1 MQRFLF
7 RLSTLCLLCVLPA
20 TAQFGIFKPSKPAT
34 TPTPDDPLA
43 GHASKQPDK
52 ELFDKAMVAM
62 KKGKFD
68 VARLDLQTLLNTYP
82 ESEYQMRAKL
92 AVGDTWF
99 KEGGTAALTQ
109 AEAEYKDFITFFPN
123 QPEAAEAQ
131 MKVADIYYMQ
141 MEKPDRDPKNA
152 DQAEA
157 EYRTMIQQFPDST
170 FVPRAKQRLREVQEV
185 LAERQYQVGSFYA
198 THENWAATIA
208 RLQTVTD
215 SYPLYSHSDLALI
228 GLGDAYAAEARYV
241 QGLAQIN
248 PKAKQELMK
257 AYDDQAAD
265 AYSRVVTHYSMAAHV
280 EDARERLIALNRAVP
295 EPTKEEL
302 ADSEA
307 EEQSR
312 TGITFKDRAL
322 LLVKRGPV
330 TVNAA
335 RIGEP
340 TLTDPPAI
348 TAPQVHQHDAALFTA
363 ALANQPLPA
372 ATPLGPPA
380 ATAVASGAAPAS
392 EPTGGTLQLENVP
405 SADNGAPSGGGAGI
419 GASIVS
425 TGEGSTGAAPAQSGP
440 PTSGPPTSAPPASA
454 PAPTS
459 APIGPPVTAE
469 GAAAAADAAG
479 VPGAQNPGGLAKVG
493 PTNNEPLPAI
503 EKPAEAPA
511 QTNDVKSGSAAQVQT
526 GTDAGATNAKSKKKT
541 PAPKFDSSD
550 ESSSSSKHK
559 KKKGLDK
566 LNPF

>member
-1 MQRFLF
+1 
-7 RLSTLCLLCVLPA
+7 
-20 TAQFGIFKPSKPAT
+20 
-34 TPTPDDPLA
+34 
-43 GHASKQPDK
+43 
-52 ELFDKAMVAM
+52 
-62 KKGKFD
+62 

-92 AVGDTWF
+92 LVGDSWF

-123 QPEAAEAQ
+123 TPEAAEAQ

-152 DQAEA
+152 QQAEQ
-157 EYRTMIQQFPDST
+157 EYRNMIQQFPDST

-185 LAERQYQVGSFYA
+185 LAERQYQVGSFYS

-241 QGLAQIN
+241 QGLQQIN

-280 EDARERLIALNRAVP
+280 EDARERLIALNRPVP
-295 EPTKEEL
+295 EPTKEQL
-302 ADSEA
+302 AESEA

-340 TLTDPPAI
+340 TLTDRPLV
-348 TAPQVHQHDAALFTA
+348 TAPDVHKRDTALFTA
-363 ALANQPLPA
+363 ALNNQPLPSVA
-372 ATPLGPPA
+372 PATGAGPA
-380 ATAVASGAAPAS
+380 AASTAAAPEPASGSP
-392 EPTGGTLQLENVP
+392 LQLENVQ
-405 SADNGAPSGGGAGI
+405 GAPAASSGGPAI
-419 GASIVS
+419 GAEIIS
-425 TGEGSTGAAPAQSGP
+425 TGQNSSGEAPANSTP
-440 PTSGPPTSAPPASA
+440 PTSGVPVGPA
-454 PAPTS
+454 
-459 APIGPPVTAE
+459 VTPE
-469 GAAAAADAAG
+469 GAAAAAAAAG
-479 VPGAQNPGGLAKVG
+479 VPGAQNPGGLNTVG
-493 PTNNEPLPAI
+493 PTDNKPLPPV
-503 EKPAEAPA
+503 EKPADAPA
-511 QTNDVKSGSAAQVQT
+511 QTNDVHNAPQVQT
-526 GTDAGATNAKSKKKT
+526 GTDAGATANAKKKKT

-550 ESSSSSKHK
+550 ESSSKHK

>member
-20 TAQFGIFKPSKPAT
+20 TAQFGIFKPSKPST
-34 TPTPDDPLA
+34 KPSPNDPLA
-43 GHASKQPDK
+43 GNNSKQPDK
-52 ELFDKAMVAM
+52 ELFDKARVAM
-62 KKGKFD
+62 QKGKFD

-82 ESEYQMRAKL
+82 ESEYLMRAKL
-92 AVGDTWF
+92 MVGDSWF

-152 DQAEA
+152 EQAEQ

-185 LAERQYQVGSFYA
+185 LAEREYEVGSFYA
-198 THENWAATIA
+198 SHENWAATIA

-228 GLGDAYAAEARYV
+228 GLGDAYSAEARYV
-241 QGLAQIN
+241 QGLQQIS
-248 PKAKQELMK
+248 PTAKQELMK

-280 EDARERLIALNRAVP
+280 EDARERLIALNRPVP

-302 ADSEA
+302 AESEA

-322 LLVKRGPV
+322 LLIKRGPV

-340 TLTDPPAI
+340 TLTDPPAV
-348 TAPQVHQHDAALFTA
+348 TAPDVHKRDTALFTA
-363 ALANQPLPA
+363 AMTNKPLP
-372 ATPLGPPA
+372 TQPA
-380 ATAVASGAAPAS
+380 AGAAPAAVAS
-392 EPTGGTLQLENVP
+392 EGAAAPAPAGGSTLQLENVP
-405 SADNGAPSGGGAGI
+405 SADN
-419 GASIVS
+419 
-425 TGEGSTGAAPAQSGP
+425 
-440 PTSGPPTSAPPASA
+440 SA
-454 PAPTS
+454 PAPTGGGPAIGATIVSTGQNDNGS
-459 APIGPPVTAE
+459 APATSTPPSSGQPTGVPVGPPVTAE
-469 GAAAAADAAG
+469 GAAAAAAAAG
-479 VPGAQNPGGLAKVG
+479 VPGAQNPGGLATVG
-493 PTNNEPLPAI
+493 PTNNQPLPPI
-503 EKPAEAPA
+503 EKPADAPP
-511 QTNDVKSGSAAQVQT
+511 QTNDVPKGTAAQVQT
-526 GTDAGATNAKSKKKT
+526 GTDAGAATNGKKKK
-541 PAPKFDSSD
+541 PVAPKCNQGD
-550 ESSSSSKHK
+550 ESCSKEK

>member
-7 RLSTLCLLCVLPA
+7 RLFTLCLLCALPA

-34 TPTPDDPLA
+34 KPTQDDPLA

-52 ELFDKAMVAM
+52 ELFDKAMEAM

-92 AVGDTWF
+92 AVGDSWF

-152 DQAEA
+152 NQAEQ

-185 LAERQYQVGSFYA
+185 QAEREYQIGSFYA

-241 QGLAQIN
+241 QGLTQIN

-280 EDARERLIALNRAVP
+280 EDARERLIALNRTVP

-302 ADSEA
+302 AESEA

-322 LLVKRGPV
+322 LLIKRGPV

-348 TAPQVHQHDAALFTA
+348 TAPDVHKRDTALFTA
-363 ALANQPLPA
+363 ALKGEPLPA
-372 ATPLGPPA
+372 VAAPGPPA
-380 ATAVASGAAPAS
+380 TTTAASGTPAAPEAGAGS
-392 EPTGGTLQLENVP
+392 TLQLENVP
-405 SADNGAPSGGGAGI
+405 SADSGGAPASGGPAI

-425 TGEGSTGAAPAQSGP
+425 TGEGSSTDAAPAQSGP
-440 PTSGPPTSAPPASA
+440 PTSTPPSTAVPV
-454 PAPTS
+454 
-459 APIGPPVTAE
+459 GPPVTPD
-469 GAAAAADAAG
+469 GAATAAKAAG
-479 VPGAQNPGGLAKVG
+479 VPGAQNPGGLGAVG
-493 PTNNEPLPAI
+493 PTNNEPLPPV

-511 QTNDVKSGSAAQVQT
+511 QTNDVKSGTAAQVQT
-526 GTDAGATNAKSKKKT
+526 GTDAGATNGKKK
-541 PAPKFDSSD
+541 PKAPKCNTSD
-550 ESSSSSKHK
+550 ESCSKEK

>member
-7 RLSTLCLLCVLPA
+7 RLFTLCLLCALPA
-20 TAQFGIFKPSKPAT
+20 PAQFGIFKPSKPAT
-34 TPTPDDPLA
+34 KPSPDDPLA
-43 GHASKQPDK
+43 GRASKQPDK
-52 ELFDKAMVAM
+52 ELFDKALVAM

-92 AVGDTWF
+92 LVGDTWF

-131 MKVADIYYMQ
+131 MKVADIYYDQ

-152 DQAEA
+152 EQAEQ

-185 LAERQYQVGSFYA
+185 LAERQYQIGSFYA
-198 THENWAATIA
+198 SHENWAATIA

-241 QGLAQIN
+241 QGLQQIN

-265 AYSRVVTHYSMAAHV
+265 AYARVVTHYSMAAHV
-280 EDARERLIALNRAVP
+280 EDARERLIALNRTVP

-302 ADSEA
+302 ANSEA

-348 TAPQVHQHDAALFTA
+348 TAPEVHKRDTALFTA
-363 ALANQPLPA
+363 ALNNQPLPA
-372 ATPLGPPA
+372 PAPLGPPA
-380 ATAVASGAAPAS
+380 ATAVANGAAAAPEPAAGS
-392 EPTGGTLQLENVP
+392 TLQLENVP
-405 SADNGAPSGGGAGI
+405 SADSGAPSGGGPAI

-425 TGEGSTGAAPAQSGP
+425 TGEGSTGSAPAQSGP
-440 PTSGPPTSAPPASA
+440 PTSTPAPASTPVG
-454 PAPTS
+454 PAVTS
-459 APIGPPVTAE
+459 E
-469 GAAAAADAAG
+469 GAATAAAAAG
-479 VPGAQNPGGLAKVG
+479 VPGAQNQGGLATVG
-493 PTNNEPLPAI
+493 PTNNQPLPPV

-511 QTNDVKSGSAAQVQT
+511 QTNDVKSGSAAAQVQT
-526 GTDAGATNAKSKKKT
+526 GTDAGASNGKSKKKT

-550 ESSSSSKHK
+550 ESSSKHK
-559 KKKGLDK
+559 KKKGLEK

>member
-7 RLSTLCLLCVLPA
+7 RLFTLCLLCALPA
-20 TAQFGIFKPSKPAT
+20 TAQFGIFKPSKPST
-34 TPTPDDPLA
+34 KPTQDDPLA
-43 GHASKQPDK
+43 GNSSKQPDK
-52 ELFDKAMVAM
+52 ELFEKARVAM
-62 KKGKFD
+62 QKGKFD

-92 AVGDTWF
+92 MVGDSWF

-131 MKVADIYYMQ
+131 MKVADIYYDQ

-152 DQAEA
+152 EQAEQ

-185 LAERQYQVGSFYA
+185 LAEREYQVGSFYA
-198 THENWAATIA
+198 SHENWAATIA

-241 QGLAQIN
+241 QGLAKLD

-265 AYSRVVTHYSMAAHV
+265 AYSRVVTHYSMAPHV
-280 EDARERLIALNRAVP
+280 EDARERLIALNRPVP

-322 LLVKRGPV
+322 LLIKRGPV

-348 TAPQVHQHDAALFTA
+348 TAPDVHKRDTALFTA
-363 ALANQPLPA
+363 ALKGEPLPA
-372 ATPLGPPA
+372 PAPLGPPA
-380 ATAVASGAAPAS
+380 ATAVASGAAAAP
-392 EPTGGTLQLENVP
+392 EPGAGSTLQLENVP
-405 SADNGAPSGGGAGI
+405 AADSGGAPAGGGPAI

-425 TGEGSTGAAPAQSGP
+425 TGEGASTNAPPAQSGP
-440 PTSGPPTSAPPASA
+440 PRST
-454 PAPTS
+454 PAPV
-459 APIGPPVTAE
+459 GPPVTAE

-493 PTNNEPLPAI
+493 PTNNEPLPPI

-511 QTNDVKSGSAAQVQT
+511 QTNDVKSGTAAQVQT
-526 GTDAGATNAKSKKKT
+526 GTDAGATNNKKK
-541 PAPKFDSSD
+541 PKAPKCNSND
-550 ESSSSSKHK
+550 ESCSKEK

-566 LNPF
+566 INPF

>member
-1 MQRFLF
+1 MQRFLS
-7 RLSTLCLLCVLPA
+7 RLSILCLLCALPA
-20 TAQFGIFKPSKPAT
+20 GAQFGIFKPSKPAT
-34 TPTPDDPLA
+34 KPSPDEPLA
-43 GHASKQPDK
+43 DHASKQPDK

-92 AVGDTWF
+92 AVGDSWF

-152 DQAEA
+152 EQAEQ

-185 LAERQYQVGSFYA
+185 LAERQYQVGSFYSS
-198 THENWAATIA
+198 HEHWTATIA

-228 GLGDAYAAEARYV
+228 GLGDAYAAEAR
-241 QGLAQIN
+241 QIQNANAAQIN

-265 AYSRVVTHYSMAAHV
+265 AYARVVTHYSMAAHV
-280 EDARERLIALNRAVP
+280 EDARERLIALNRPVP

-340 TLTDPPAI
+340 TLADRPPV
-348 TAPQVHQHDAALFTA
+348 TAPDVGKRNQAVIMAAVK
-363 ALANQPLPA
+363 NEPLP
-372 ATPLGPPA
+372 PLAPSGPVPA
-380 ATAVASGAAPAS
+380 VVASEAPGAAPA
-392 EPTGGTLQLENVP
+392 PDAGGTLQLENVP
-405 SADNGAPSGGGAGI
+405 SAEGGAPAGGGPQI

-425 TGEGSTGAAPAQSGP
+425 TGENGAGQAPAGSA
-440 PTSGPPTSAPPASA
+440 PPTSAPPTSA
-454 PAPTS
+454 PAAGVPV
-459 APIGPPVTAE
+459 GPAVTPE
-469 GAAAAADAAG
+469 GAAAAAAAAAVPG
-479 VPGAQNPGGLAKVG
+479 VPGPGLFPTVG
-493 PTNNEPLPAI
+493 PTNNQPLPPI
-503 EKPAEAPA
+503 EKPAEAAA
-511 QTNDVKSGSAAQVQT
+511 QTNDVPHAAQVQT
-526 GTDAGATNAKSKKKT
+526 GTDAGATTANGKKKKT

-550 ESSSSSKHK
+550 ESSSKHK

>member
-7 RLSTLCLLCVLPA
+7 RLSTLCLLCTLPA
-20 TAQFGIFKPSKPAT
+20 CAQFGIFKPSKPST
-34 TPTPDDPLA
+34 VPTPNDPLA

-52 ELFDKAMVAM
+52 ELFDKALNAM

-92 AVGDTWF
+92 LVGDSWF

-123 QPEAAEAQ
+123 TPEAAEAQ

-152 DQAEA
+152 QQAEQ

-185 LAERQYQVGSFYA
+185 MAERQYQVGSFYA
-198 THENWAATIA
+198 SHENWAATIA
-208 RLQTVTD
+208 RLQTVSD

-241 QGLAQIN
+241 QGLAKID

-280 EDARERLIALNRAVP
+280 EDARERLIALNRPVP
-295 EPTKEEL
+295 DPSKEEL

-340 TLTDPPAI
+340 TLTDPPPV
-348 TAPQVHQHDAALFTA
+348 TAPDVHKRDSALFTA
-363 ALANQPLPA
+363 ALSNQPLPSLKPSA
-372 ATPLGPPA
+372 GAP
-380 ATAVASGAAPAS
+380 ATAVADGTGAPAPGS
-392 EPTGGTLQLENVP
+392 GSTLQLENV
-405 SADNGAPSGGGAGI
+405 NGAPAI
-419 GASIVS
+419 GAQIVG
-425 TGEGSTGAAPAQSGP
+425 TGESAGQAPASSGP
-440 PTSGPPTSAPPASA
+440 PSGVPV
-454 PAPTS
+454 
-459 APIGPPVTAE
+459 GPPVTPE
-469 GAAAAADAAG
+469 GAAAAAAAAG
-479 VPGAQNPGGLAKVG
+479 VPGAQNPGGLATVA
-493 PTNNEPLPAI
+493 PTNNQPLPPV
-503 EKPAEAPA
+503 EKPADAPP
-511 QTNDVKSGSAAQVQT
+511 QTNDVHNANAAQVQT

-541 PAPKFDSSD
+541 PAPKFDASD
-550 ESSSSSKHK
+550 ESSSSKKNK

>member
-20 TAQFGIFKPSKPAT
+20 SAQFGSIFKPAKPST
-34 TPTPDDPLA
+34 TPTPNDPMA
-43 GHASKQPDK
+43 GHMSKQPDK
-52 ELFDKAMVAM
+52 ELFDKAVIAM

-92 AVGDTWF
+92 LVGDAWF

-123 QPEAAEAQ
+123 TPEAAEAQ

-152 DQAEA
+152 EQAER

-185 LAERQYQVGSFYA
+185 LAERQFQIGSFYA
-198 THENWAATIA
+198 THDNWAASIA
-208 RLQTVTD
+208 RLETVTD
-215 SYPLYSHSDLALI
+215 TYPLYSHSDLALI
-228 GLGDAYAAEARYV
+228 GLGDAYAAEARVV
-241 QGLAQIN
+241 QNMAKID

-265 AYSRVVTHYSMAAHV
+265 AYARVITHYSMAPHV
-280 EDARERLIALNRAVP
+280 EDARERLIALNRSVP

-335 RIGEP
+335 RVGEP
-340 TLTDPPAI
+340 TLVDPPEV
-348 TAPQVHQHDAALFTA
+348 TAPAVHKRDQELFVAALSGK
-363 ALANQPLPA
+363 PLPA
-372 ATPLGPPA
+372 APVIGA
-380 ATAVASGAAPAS
+380 APTAVATGGAAEPA
-392 EPTGGTLQLENVP
+392 PDANTPLQLENVP
-405 SADNGAPSGGGAGI
+405 GDSGAPAGGSPAI
-419 GASIVS
+419 GAEIVG
-425 TGEGSTGAAPAQSGP
+425 TGQGSAGAGAAPA
-440 PTSGPPTSAPPASA
+440 TSAPPREAA
-454 PAPTS
+454 PAADP
-459 APIGPPVTAE
+459 

-479 VPGAQNPGGLAKVG
+479 VPGAQNPGGLTAVG
-493 PTNNEPLPAI
+493 PANTAPLPPI

-511 QTNDVKSGSAAQVQT
+511 QINDVHNAAQVQT
-526 GTDAGATNAKSKKKT
+526 GTDAGATAANGKKKKT
-541 PAPKFDSSD
+541 PAPKYDSSD
-550 ESSSSSKHK
+550 ESSSKHK
-559 KKKGLDK
+559 KKKGIDK

>member
-1 MQRFLF
+1 MQRFLS
-7 RLSTLCLLCVLPA
+7 RLSILCLLCALPGC
-20 TAQFGIFKPSKPAT
+20 AQFGIFKPSKPAT
-34 TPTPDDPLA
+34 KATPEDPLA

-52 ELFDKAMVAM
+52 ELFDKALIAM

-92 AVGDTWF
+92 LVGDSWF

-123 QPEAAEAQ
+123 TPEAAEAQ

-152 DQAEA
+152 QQAEQ
-157 EYRTMIQQFPDST
+157 EYRNMIQQFPDST

-185 LAERQYQVGSFYA
+185 LAERQYQVGSFYS

-241 QGLAQIN
+241 QGLQQIN

-280 EDARERLIALNRAVP
+280 EDARERLIALNRSVP

-302 ADSEA
+302 AESEA

-322 LLVKRGPV
+322 LLIKRGPV

-340 TLTDPPAI
+340 TLTDRPQV
-348 TAPQVHQHDAALFTA
+348 TAPDVHKRDTALFTA
-363 ALANQPLPA
+363 ALNNQPLPSVA
-372 ATPLGPPA
+372 PA
-380 ATAVASGAAPAS
+380 GGAAPAATTS
-392 EPTGGTLQLENVP
+392 DAAAAPASGSTLQLENVQG
-405 SADNGAPSGGGAGI
+405 ANNGAPAPSSGGPAI
-419 GASIVS
+419 GAEIIS
-425 TGEGSTGAAPAQSGP
+425 TGENNAGQAPANS
-440 PTSGPPTSAPPASA
+440 TPPTSAVPV
-454 PAPTS
+454 
-459 APIGPPVTAE
+459 GPPVTPE
-469 GAAAAADAAG
+469 GAAAAAAAAG
-479 VPGAQNPGGLAKVG
+479 VPGAQNPGGLATVG
-493 PTNNEPLPAI
+493 PTDNKPLPPV
-503 EKPAEAPA
+503 EKPADAPA
-511 QTNDVKSGSAAQVQT
+511 QTNDVHNAPQVQT
-526 GTDAGATNAKSKKKT
+526 GTDAGATPNAKSKKKT

-550 ESSSSSKHK
+550 ESSSKHK

>member
-1 MQRFLF
+1 MQRFLS
-7 RLSTLCLLCVLPA
+7 RLSILCLLCALPA
-20 TAQFGIFKPSKPAT
+20 CAQFGIFKPSKPQT
-34 TPTPDDPLA
+34 TPTPENPMA

-52 ELFDKAMVAM
+52 ELFDKALIAM

-92 AVGDTWF
+92 LVGDSWF

-123 QPEAAEAQ
+123 TPEAAEAQ

-152 DQAEA
+152 QQAEQ
-157 EYRTMIQQFPDST
+157 EYRNMIQQFPDST

-185 LAERQYQVGSFYA
+185 LAERQYQVGSFYS

-241 QGLAQIN
+241 QGLQQIN

-302 ADSEA
+302 AESEA

-322 LLVKRGPV
+322 LLIKRGPV

-340 TLTDPPAI
+340 TLTDRPQV
-348 TAPQVHQHDAALFTA
+348 TAPDVHKRDTALFTA
-363 ALANQPLPA
+363 ALNNQPLPSVA
-372 ATPLGPPA
+372 AG
-380 ATAVASGAAPAS
+380 GAAPAAAAGDPNAAPAS
-392 EPTGGTLQLENVP
+392 GSTLQLENVQG
-405 SADNGAPSGGGAGI
+405 ANNGAPAASSGGPAI
-419 GASIVS
+419 GAEIIS
-425 TGEGSTGAAPAQSGP
+425 TGENNAGQAPANSTP
-440 PTSGPPTSAPPASA
+440 PTSGVPVGPA
-454 PAPTS
+454 
-459 APIGPPVTAE
+459 VTPE
-469 GAAAAADAAG
+469 GAAAAAAAAG
-479 VPGAQNPGGLAKVG
+479 VPGAQNPGGLNTVA
-493 PTNNEPLPAI
+493 PTDNKPLPPV
-503 EKPAEAPA
+503 EKPADAPA
-511 QTNDVKSGSAAQVQT
+511 QTNDVHNAPQVQT
-526 GTDAGATNAKSKKKT
+526 GTDAGATPNAKSKKKT

-550 ESSSSSKHK
+550 ESSSKHK

>member
-7 RLSTLCLLCVLPA
+7 RLSTLCLLCALPA
-20 TAQFGIFKPSKPAT
+20 SAQFGIFKPSKPAT
-34 TPTPDDPLA
+34 VPSPNNPLA

-52 ELFDKAMVAM
+52 ELFDKAMIAM
-62 KKGKFD
+62 NKGKFD

-92 AVGDTWF
+92 AVGDSWF

-141 MEKPDRDPKNA
+141 MEKPDRDSKNVV
-152 DQAEA
+152 QAEQ

-185 LAERQYQVGSFYA
+185 QAERQYQIGAFYA

-228 GLGDAYAAEARYV
+228 GLGDAYAAQARIV
-241 QGLAQIN
+241 QGMKQIN
-248 PKAKQELMK
+248 PKAKQELEK

-265 AYSRVVTHYSMAAHV
+265 AYARVVTHYSMAAHV
-280 EDARERLIALNRAVP
+280 EDARERLIALNRTVP
-295 EPTKEEL
+295 DPTKEEL
-302 ADSEA
+302 AESEA

-322 LLVKRGPV
+322 ILIKRGPV

-340 TLTDPPAI
+340 TLVDPPQI
-348 TAPQVHQHDAALFTA
+348 TAPEVHKRDAAMFTA
-363 ALANQPLPA
+363 ALSGKPLPA
-372 ATPLGPPA
+372 AAPIGPA
-380 ATAVASGAAPAS
+380 ATTVAAGGATAAT
-392 EPTGGTLQLENVP
+392 PTPDAGGTLQLEDVP
-405 SADNGAPSGGGAGI
+405 SQGGGAPAGGSGPAI
-419 GASIVS
+419 GAQIVG
-425 TGEGSTGAAPAQSGP
+425 TGEGSSGAAPAESAP
-440 PTSGPPTSAPPASA
+440 PTSEPRQFTPPAA
-454 PAPTS
+454 MPVGPAPT
-459 APIGPPVTAE
+459 AE
-469 GAAAAADAAG
+469 GQAAAAAAAG
-479 VPGAQNPGGLAKVG
+479 VPGAQNPGGLNAIR
-493 PTNNEPLPAI
+493 PDNTPLPPV
-503 EKPAEAPA
+503 EKPAEAAA
-511 QTNDVKSGSAAQVQT
+511 QTNDVHNAPATVQT
-526 GTDAGATNAKSKKKT
+526 GTDAGTVKGKKKKT
-541 PAPKFDSSD
+541 PAPKYDSGD
-550 ESSSSSKHK
+550 ESSSKHP
-559 KKKGLDK
+559 KKKGIDK

>member
-7 RLSTLCLLCVLPA
+7 RITTLCLLCALPA
-20 TAQFGIFKPSKPAT
+20 CAQFGIFKPSKPAT
-34 TPTPDDPLA
+34 KPTPDDPLA

-52 ELFDKAMVAM
+52 ELFDKAMIAM

-92 AVGDTWF
+92 AVGDSWF

-152 DQAEA
+152 AQAEQ

-185 LAERQYQVGSFYA
+185 LAERQYQIGAFY
-198 THENWAATIA
+198 ESREVWAAAIA

-241 QGLAQIN
+241 QALNPKQIN
-248 PKAKQELMK
+248 EKATQELMK

-265 AYSRVVTHYSMAAHV
+265 AYGRVVTHYSIAAHV
-280 EDARERLIALNRAVP
+280 EDARERLIALNRPVP

-322 LLVKRGPV
+322 ILVKRGPV

-335 RIGEP
+335 RVGEP
-340 TLTDPPAI
+340 TLVDPPQV
-348 TAPQVHQHDAALFTA
+348 TAPSVHARDTALFVAAL
-363 ALANQPLPA
+363 NNKPLPVA
-372 ATPLGPPA
+372 PPIGTPP
-380 ATAVASGAAPAS
+380 AVASGEAAAPAAD
-392 EPTGGTLQLENVP
+392 GGTLTLE
-405 SADNGAPSGGGAGI
+405 DR
-419 GASIVS
+419 
-425 TGEGSTGAAPAQSGP
+425 
-440 PTSGPPTSAPPASA
+440 
-454 PAPTS
+454 
-459 APIGPPVTAE
+459 
-469 GAAAAADAAG
+469 
-479 VPGAQNPGGLAKVG
+479 
-493 PTNNEPLPAI
+493 
-503 EKPAEAPA
+503 
-511 QTNDVKSGSAAQVQT
+511 KSV
-526 GTDAGATNAKSKKKT
+526 
-541 PAPKFDSSD
+541 
-550 ESSSSSKHK
+550 
-559 KKKGLDK
+559 
-566 LNPF
+566 

>member
-20 TAQFGIFKPSKPAT
+20 SAQFGSIFKPAKPST
-34 TPTPDDPLA
+34 TPTPNDPMA

-52 ELFDKAMVAM
+52 ELFDKAMIAM

-92 AVGDTWF
+92 AVGDAWF

-152 DQAEA
+152 QQAER

-185 LAERQYQVGSFYA
+185 LAERQFQIGSFYA
-198 THENWAATIA
+198 THENWAASIA

-215 SYPLYSHSDLALI
+215 AYPIYSHSDLALI
-228 GLGDAYAAEARYV
+228 GLGDAYAAEARFV
-241 QGLAQIN
+241 QNDPRMAKID

-265 AYSRVVTHYSMAAHV
+265 AYARVITHYSMAPHV
-280 EDARERLIALNRAVP
+280 EDARERLIALNRTVP

-335 RIGEP
+335 RVGEP
-340 TLTDPPAI
+340 TLVDPPEV
-348 TAPQVHQHDAALFTA
+348 TAPAIHKRDADLFVA
-363 ALANQPLPA
+363 AINGKPLPVAPPIGTAPA
-372 ATPLGPPA
+372 AVANGAGAEPAPDANTPLALENVPGAPA
-380 ATAVASGAAPAS
+380 IGAQIVGTGQGSAGDNGAGAAPA
-392 EPTGGTLQLENVP
+392 
-405 SADNGAPSGGGAGI
+405 A
-419 GASIVS
+419 
-425 TGEGSTGAAPAQSGP
+425 
-440 PTSGPPTSAPPASA
+440 SAPPREPA
-454 PAPTS
+454 PAADP
-459 APIGPPVTAE
+459 
-469 GAAAAADAAG
+469 GAAVAAEAAG
-479 VPGAQNPGGLAKVG
+479 VPGAENPGGLKAVG
-493 PTNNEPLPAI
+493 PTNNQPLPPI

-511 QTNDVKSGSAAQVQT
+511 QINDVHNAAQVQT
-526 GTDAGATNAKSKKKT
+526 GTDAGATAANGKTKKKT
-541 PAPKFDSSD
+541 PAPKYDSSD
-550 ESSSSSKHK
+550 ESSSKHK

>member
-7 RLSTLCLLCVLPA
+7 RFFTLCLLCALPA
-20 TAQFGIFKPSKPAT
+20 PAQFGIFKPSKPAT
-34 TPTPDDPLA
+34 KPTPDDPLA
-43 GHASKQPDK
+43 GRASKQPDK
-52 ELFDKAMVAM
+52 ELFDKALVAM

-92 AVGDTWF
+92 LVGDSWF

-152 DQAEA
+152 DQAEQ

-185 LAERQYQVGSFYA
+185 MAERQYQIGSFYA
-198 THENWAATIA
+198 SHENWAATIA

-241 QGLAQIN
+241 QGLTQIN

-265 AYSRVVTHYSMAAHV
+265 AYARVVTHYSMAAHV
-280 EDARERLIALNRAVP
+280 EDARERLIALNRTVP
-295 EPTKEEL
+295 DPTKEEL
-302 ADSEA
+302 ANSEA

-348 TAPQVHQHDAALFTA
+348 TAPDVHKRDTALFTA
-363 ALANQPLPA
+363 ALNNQPLPA
-372 ATPLGPPA
+372 PAPLGPPT
-380 ATAVASGAAPAS
+380 ATAVASGAAAAPEPAAGS
-392 EPTGGTLQLENVP
+392 TLQLENVP
-405 SADNGAPSGGGAGI
+405 SADNGAPAGGGPGI

-440 PTSGPPTSAPPASA
+440 PTSAPPTSAPV
-454 PAPTS
+454 
-459 APIGPPVTAE
+459 GPPVTPE

-479 VPGAQNPGGLAKVG
+479 VRGAQNQGGLATVA
-493 PTNNEPLPAI
+493 PTNNQPLPPA

-511 QTNDVKSGSAAQVQT
+511 QTNDVKSGTAAQVQT
-526 GTDAGATNAKSKKKT
+526 GTDAGAGATNGKSKKKT

-550 ESSSSSKHK
+550 ESSSKHK
-559 KKKGLDK
+559 KKKGLEK

>member
-7 RLSTLCLLCVLPA
+7 RLFTLCLLCALPA
-20 TAQFGIFKPSKPAT
+20 PAQFGIFKPSKPAT
-34 TPTPDDPLA
+34 KPTPDDPLA
-43 GHASKQPDK
+43 GRASKQPDK
-52 ELFDKAMVAM
+52 ELFDKALIAM

-92 AVGDTWF
+92 LVGDSWF

-131 MKVADIYYMQ
+131 MKVADIYYDQ

-152 DQAEA
+152 DQAEQ

-185 LAERQYQVGSFYA
+185 MAERQYQVGSFYA
-198 THENWAATIA
+198 SHENWAATIA

-241 QGLAQIN
+241 QGLAQMN

-265 AYSRVVTHYSMAAHV
+265 AYARVVTHYPMAAHV
-280 EDARERLIALNRAVP
+280 EDARERLIALNRTVP
-295 EPTKEEL
+295 DPTKEEL
-302 ADSEA
+302 ANSEA

-340 TLTDPPAI
+340 TLTDPPPI
-348 TAPQVHQHDAALFTA
+348 TAPDVHKRDTALFTA
-363 ALANQPLPA
+363 ALNNQPLPPPA
-372 ATPLGPPA
+372 PLGPPA
-380 ATAVASGAAPAS
+380 ATAVASGAAAAPEPAAGS
-392 EPTGGTLQLENVP
+392 TLQLENVP
-405 SADNGAPSGGGAGI
+405 SADNGAPPSGGPGI
-419 GASIVS
+419 GASIIS
-425 TGEGSTGAAPAQSGP
+425 TGEGSTGAAPAQ
-440 PTSGPPTSAPPASA
+440 TGPPTSAPPTTPPPASTPVG
-454 PAPTS
+454 PAVTS
-459 APIGPPVTAE
+459 E
-469 GAAAAADAAG
+469 GAATAAAAAG
-479 VPGAQNPGGLAKVG
+479 VPGAQNQGGLATVG
-493 PTNNEPLPAI
+493 PTNNQPLPPV

-526 GTDAGATNAKSKKKT
+526 GTDAGATNGKSKKKT
-541 PAPKFDSSD
+541 PAPKFDQSD
-550 ESSSSSKHK
+550 ESSSKHK

>member
-1 MQRFLF
+1 
-7 RLSTLCLLCVLPA
+7 
-20 TAQFGIFKPSKPAT
+20 
-34 TPTPDDPLA
+34 
-43 GHASKQPDK
+43 
-52 ELFDKAMVAM
+52 MVAM
-62 KKGKFD
+62 KKGKYD

-92 AVGDTWF
+92 AVGDSWF

-152 DQAEA
+152 EQAEQ

-185 LAERQYQVGSFYA
+185 LAERQYQIGSFYGS
-198 THENWAATIA
+198 HENWAATIA

-241 QGLAQIN
+241 QGLQQIN

-280 EDARERLIALNRAVP
+280 EDARERLIALNRPVP

-340 TLTDPPAI
+340 TLTDPPPV
-348 TAPQVHQHDAALFTA
+348 TAPDVHKRDTALFTA
-363 ALANQPLPA
+363 ALSNKPLP
-372 ATPLGPPA
+372 PLAGPA
-380 ATAVASGAAPAS
+380 AAQTAVASGTSTAPAPDAGS
-392 EPTGGTLQLENVP
+392 TLQLENVP
-405 SADNGAPSGGGAGI
+405 SAEGGAPTGGGPAI
-419 GASIVS
+419 GATIVS
-425 TGEGSTGAAPAQSGP
+425 TGEGNSAGSAPAASA
-440 PTSGPPTSAPPASA
+440 PPTSAPV
-454 PAPTS
+454 
-459 APIGPPVTAE
+459 GPPVTAE
-469 GAAAAADAAG
+469 GAAAAAAAAG
-479 VPGAQNPGGLAKVG
+479 VPGAQNPGGLAAVG
-493 PTNNEPLPAI
+493 PTNNQPLPPV
-503 EKPAEAPA
+503 EKPAEAAP
-511 QTNDVKSGSAAQVQT
+511 QTNDVPHPAQVQT
-526 GTDAGATNAKSKKKT
+526 GTDAGTTTNGKKKKT
-541 PAPKFDSSD
+541 PAPKYNSSD
-550 ESSSSSKHK
+550 ESSSKHK
-559 KKKGLDK
+559 KKTGLDK

>member
-1 MQRFLF
+1 MQRFLS
-7 RLSTLCLLCVLPA
+7 RLSLLCLLCALPA
-20 TAQFGIFKPSKPAT
+20 GAQFGIFKPSKPAT
-34 TPTPDDPLA
+34 KPTPNEPLV
-43 GHASKQPDK
+43 GNTSKQPDK

-92 AVGDTWF
+92 AVGDSWF

-152 DQAEA
+152 DQAEQ

-185 LAERQYQVGSFYA
+185 LAERQYQIGAFY
-198 THENWAATIA
+198 ESREVWAAAIA

-241 QGLAQIN
+241 QGLNPRQIN
-248 PKAKQELMK
+248 EKAKQELMK

-265 AYSRVVTHYSMAAHV
+265 AYGRVVTHYSMAAHV
-280 EDARERLIALNRAVP
+280 EDARERLIALNRPVP

-340 TLTDPPAI
+340 TMTDVPQV
-348 TAPQVHQHDAALFTA
+348 TAPDVHKQDTALFTA
-363 ALANQPLPA
+363 ALTNKPLPSVA
-372 ATPLGPPA
+372 VTHK
-380 ATAVASGAAPAS
+380 ATAVASGETGAPAPDS
-392 EPTGGTLQLENVP
+392 GSALTLENVP
-405 SADNGAPSGGGAGI
+405 GADNGGGAPAGGGPQI
-419 GASIVS
+419 GASIVQP
-425 TGEGSTGAAPAQSGP
+425 GEAPASTP
-440 PTSGPPTSAPPASA
+440 ATSGPPTSEPATA
-454 PAPTS
+454 VPVGPT
-459 APIGPPVTAE
+459 VTPE

-479 VPGAQNPGGLAKVG
+479 VPGAQNPGGLETIA
-493 PTNNEPLPAI
+493 PANNQPLPPI

-511 QTNDVKSGSAAQVQT
+511 QTNDVQHTAAQVQT
-526 GTDAGATNAKSKKKT
+526 GTDAGATPTNGKKKKAV
-541 PAPKFDSSD
+541 APKCNQGD
-550 ESSSSSKHK
+550 ESCSKEK